1 MRTWFATMF
10 GWLSTPN
17 SYDGPREAG
26 IAKVSDYEQ
35 HLRQL
40 DERGGR
46 LFLP

>member
-1 MRTWFATMF
+1 MKHWFGAMF
-10 GWLSTPN
+10 RWLSTATRR
-17 SYDGPREAG
+17 DGPVEPKTIR
-26 IAKVSDYEQ
+26 VSHYEL